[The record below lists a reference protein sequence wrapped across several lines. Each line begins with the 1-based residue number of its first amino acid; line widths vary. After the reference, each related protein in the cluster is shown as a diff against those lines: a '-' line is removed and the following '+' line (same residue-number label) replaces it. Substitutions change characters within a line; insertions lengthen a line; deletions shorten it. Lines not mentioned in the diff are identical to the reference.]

1 MMQKCYN
8 IMVTGKV
15 QDIGFRALIE
25 DIARLLG
32 LRGFAF
38 NDIDGSVK
46 MVCCG
51 ETGVINKF
59 FNEIQARGAQKG
71 VIIEDIEKEELPFHV
86 YLPEKFSR
94 IYTDEF
100 GDLGRKLDIGIDV
113 LRDIKADTSVL
124 SSFVA
129 EQRVHNRHLEKILDK
144 LAER

>member
-1 MMQKCYN
+1 MQKCYN

-25 DIARLLG
+25 DIAKLLG

-51 ETGVINKF
+51 ETGVIHKF
-59 FNEIQARGAQKG
+59 FNEIKVRGTQKG
-71 VIIEDIEKEELPFHV
+71 VIIKDIEKEELPFHV

-124 SSFVA
+124 SSFVG
-129 EQRVHNRHLEKILDK
+129 EQRVHNQHLEKILDK

>member
-1 MMQKCYN
+1 MVKEG

-25 DIARLLG
+25 DIA
-32 LRGFAF
+32 
-38 NDIDGSVK
+38 
-46 MVCCG
+46 
-51 ETGVINKF
+51 
-59 FNEIQARGAQKG
+59 
-71 VIIEDIEKEELPFHV
+71 KEELPFHV

-100 GDLGRKLDIGIDV
+100 GDIGRKLDIGIDV
-113 LRDIKADTSVL
+113 LRDIKTDTSVL

-129 EQRVHNRHLEKILDK
+129 EQRVHNQQLERILEK

>member
-1 MMQKCYN
+1 
-8 IMVTGKV
+8 MVTGKV

-25 DIARLLG
+25 DIARLLDVK
-32 LRGFAF
+32 GFAF

-59 FNEIQARGAQKG
+59 FKEIQARGTQKG
-71 VIIEDIEKEELPFHV
+71 VIIEGIAKEELPFHV

-100 GDLGRKLDIGIDV
+100 GDIGRKLDIGVDV

-124 SSFVA
+124 SSFVV
-129 EQRVHNRHLEKILDK
+129 EQRVHNQQLEKILEK
-144 LAER
+144 LADRN

>member
-1 MMQKCYN
+1 MQKCYN
-8 IMVTGKV
+8 VMVTGKV

-46 MVCCG
+46 IVCCG

-59 FNEIQARGAQKG
+59 FNEIQARGMQKG
-71 VIIEDIEKEELPFHV
+71 VIIEDIAKEELPFHV

-124 SSFVA
+124 SSFVV
-129 EQRVHNRHLEKILDK
+129 EQRVHNQHLEKILEK
-144 LAER
+144 IAER